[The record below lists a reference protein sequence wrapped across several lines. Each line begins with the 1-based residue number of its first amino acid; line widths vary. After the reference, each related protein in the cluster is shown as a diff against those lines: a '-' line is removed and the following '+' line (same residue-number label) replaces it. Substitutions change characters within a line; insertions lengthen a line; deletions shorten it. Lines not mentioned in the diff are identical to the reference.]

1 MQKLA
6 FSVFDSAAKMFLE
19 VFFAPSIEF
28 AIRGFREAVNTPSHQ
43 FKKFP
48 SDYTLFHVGSFD
60 QETGKLIPIE
70 PMSLGVAITFV
81 DKELFDA

>member
-1 MQKLA
+1 MEKLA
-6 FSVFDSAAKMFLE
+6 FSVFDSAAGMYLE

-28 AIRGFREAVNTPSHQ
+28 AIRGFREAVNSEGHQ

-48 SDYTLFHVGSFD
+48 ADYTLFHVGAFD
-60 QETGKLIPIE
+60 QKTGQLVPRE
-70 PMSLGVAITFV
+70 PTSLGVAITFV